1 MSVSDPKLAREL
13 ALRDCQMTA
22 LRATFLIAAHHGVA
36 LRPEDLPRLTDGDLA
51 ASITA
56 SLTAAG
62 FHTKLVERGTW
73 AKIAGLGAAY
83 PAMVGRRDGGWLIV
97 VAILPGEAIAA
108 LDPGEEAK
116 GVQTLTRARFLAI
129 WDGRILLARP
139 QPRAADQPFGLAWF
153 LPALRAQRGLL
164 AGVALA
170 VLTGNLIAFSLPL
183 LFQVLIDRVIAH
195 QAWNTLAAIVAI
207 FILLAAFEAAFS
219 YTRQRLMLIAGGKV
233 DAVMGARSFA
243 HLMALPLSVFETTPA
258 GVMARHMQQTEKIR
272 NFLTGRLF
280 QTLLDAAFLPLLLGI
295 LMLLCGPL
303 TLVVLGFA
311 SAIAAVIG
319 MLLPLFRRRL
329 NALYQAEAGRQAQLV
344 ETLHNMRAVK
354 SLVLEPARRKA
365 WEDSLAGTLRR
376 QWDVGAISALASAA
390 TGFLEK
396 LMQISVIGYG
406 AALVLEGRLT
416 TGALVAFLMLAGRV
430 TGPLVQIVGL
440 INEYQEAAL
449 SVRMLAGVLNQK
461 PERGLHAR
469 PARHPIGGRLRFDAV
484 SFTYPGA
491 ATPALDRV
499 SFEIT
504 TGQVIGIVGR
514 SGSGKTTLTRLIQG
528 IEQPQ
533 SGLIQID
540 GVDIRQIDLE
550 HLRRSLGV
558 VLQENLLF
566 RGTIRDNI
574 AMARPEASLEEVLIA
589 AKLAGAEEFIRRLPQ
604 GFDTPIEEGAANLS
618 GGQRQRM
625 AIARALMCAPKIL
638 VFDEATSALDPE
650 SEAVVNRNLSAIAK
664 GRTVIIV
671 SHRLSSLVKADA
683 IVVLDQGHVVD
694 MAPHADLLLRCDI
707 YRHLWQQ
714 QTEHLT
720 TGPVT
725 PGPLATGHLA
735 TGPLSTGPLATVP
748 LTTGQ
753 LTTGPLAT
761 GPLATGSLT

>member
-1 MSVSDPKLAREL
+1 MTVSDPNLAREL
-13 ALRDCQMTA
+13 ALRHHQMSA

-36 LRPEDLPRLTDGDLA
+36 LRPEDLPRLVEGDIAPSVMA
-51 ASITA
+51 ALGA
-56 SLTAAG
+56 SG
-62 FHTKLVERGTW
+62 FKVKLLERGNW
-73 AKIAGLGAAY
+73 GRIAGLGTAY
-83 PAMVGRRDGGWLIV
+83 PVMVGCKDGAWLIA
-97 VAILPGEAIAA
+97 VAMLSGGEEIAI

-116 GVQTLTRARFLAI
+116 GVQTLSRARFLEV

-139 QPRAADQPFGLAWF
+139 APRAADQPFGLSWF

-170 VLTGNLIAFSLPL
+170 VITGNLIAFALPL

-195 QAWNTLAAIVAI
+195 QAWNTLVAIVAI
-207 FILLAAFEAAFS
+207 FILLAAFDAAFS

-243 HLMALPLSVFETTPA
+243 HLLALPLSVFETTPA

-295 LMLLCGPL
+295 LMLLCAPL

-311 SAIAAVIG
+311 LAIAGVIG
-319 MLLPLFRRRL
+319 ALLPLFRRRL

-376 QWDVGAISALASAA
+376 QWDVGAIAALAGSA

-461 PERGLHAR
+461 PERGQQAR
-469 PARHPIGGRLRFDAV
+469 PARHPIGGRVRFDAV
-484 SFTYPGA
+484 GFTYPGA
-491 ATPALDRV
+491 ASAALDRV

-504 TGQVIGIVGR
+504 PGQVVGVVGR

-528 IEQPQ
+528 IESPQ

-540 GVDIRQIDLE
+540 GVDIRQIDLD

-574 AMARPEASLEEVLIA
+574 AMARPDASLEEVMIA
-589 AKLAGAEEFIRRLPQ
+589 AKLSGAEEFIRRLPQ
-604 GFDTPIEEGAANLS
+604 GFDTAIEEGAANLS
-618 GGQRQRM
+618 GGQRQRL
-625 AIARALMCAPKIL
+625 AIARALMSAPKIL

-650 SEAVVNRNLSAIAK
+650 SEALVNRNLAAIAK
-664 GRTVIIV
+664 GRTVIVV
-671 SHRLSSLVKADA
+671 SHRLSSLVRADK
-683 IVVLDQGHVVD
+683 IIVLDQGQVIAA
-694 MAPHADLLLRCDI
+694 APHAELLTSCEI

-720 TGPVT
+720 
-725 PGPLATGHLA
+725 
-735 TGPLSTGPLATVP
+735 
-748 LTTGQ
+748 
-753 LTTGPLAT
+753 
-761 GPLATGSLT
+761 

>member
-1 MSVSDPKLAREL
+1 MSVSDPTLARDL
-13 ALRDCQMTA
+13 ALREHQMSA
-22 LRATFLIAAHHGVA
+22 LRATFLIAAHHGIT
-36 LRPEDLPRLTDGDLA
+36 LRPEALPRLVEGDAAPMILA
-51 ASITA
+51 TLA
-56 SLTAAG
+56 AAG
-62 FHTKLVERGTW
+62 FHARLSKGATWTRLANLGT
-73 AKIAGLGAAY
+73 AY
-83 PAMVGRRDGGWLIV
+83 PVMAGCKDGGWLIV
-97 VAILPGEAIAA
+97 VAMMPDAQIAI
-108 LDPGEEAK
+108 LDPRQEAK
-116 GVQTLTRARFLAI
+116 GVQTLPRARFTDL

-139 QPRAADQPFGLAWF
+139 APREADQPFGLAWF
-153 LPALRAQRGLL
+153 MPALRAQRGLL
-164 AGVALA
+164 AGVAVA
-170 VLTGNLIAFSLPL
+170 VILGNLIAFALPL

-195 QAWNTLAAIVAI
+195 QAWNTLTAIVAI
-207 FILLAAFEAAFS
+207 FVLLASFDAAFT
-219 YTRQRLMLIAGGKV
+219 YTRQRLMLIAGGKI

-258 GVMARHMQQTEKIR
+258 GVMARHMQQTERIR
-272 NFLTGRLF
+272 TFLTGRLF

-311 SAIAAVIG
+311 TAIAAVIG
-319 MLLPLFRRRL
+319 LLLPLFRRRL

-354 SLVLEPARRKA
+354 SLVLEPARRKV

-376 QWDVGAISALASAA
+376 QWDVGAISALASSV
-390 TGFLEK
+390 TGLFEK

-406 AALVLEGRLT
+406 AALVLDGRLT

-461 PERGLHAR
+461 PERGTQAR
-469 PARHPIGGRLRFDAV
+469 PARHPILGRLRFDAV

-491 ATPALDRV
+491 ASPALDR
-499 SFEIT
+499 IDLDIAP
-504 TGQVIGIVGR
+504 GQVIGVVGR

-528 IEQPQ
+528 IEVPQ
-533 SGLIQID
+533 AGLIQLD
-540 GVDIRQIDLE
+540 GVDIRQIDLD

-574 AMARPEASLEEVLIA
+574 AMARPDAGLEEVMIA

-604 GFDTPIEEGAANLS
+604 GFDTAVEEGAANLS
-618 GGQRQRM
+618 GGQRQRI
-625 AIARALMCAPKIL
+625 AIARALMSAPKIL

-650 SEAVVNRNLSAIAK
+650 SEAVVNRNLAAIAR
-664 GRTVIIV
+664 GRTMIIV
-671 SHRLSSLVKADA
+671 SHRLSSLVRSDK
-683 IVVLDQGHVVD
+683 IVVLDQGRVVD
-694 MAPHADLLLRCDI
+694 IAPHAELLARCEI

-714 QTEHLT
+714 QTEHL
-720 TGPVT
+720 G
-725 PGPLATGHLA
+725 AEHL
-735 TGPLSTGPLATVP
+735 G
-748 LTTGQ
+748 
-753 LTTGPLAT
+753 
-761 GPLATGSLT
+761 

>member
-1 MSVSDPKLAREL
+1 MSVSDPNLAREL
-13 ALRDCQMTA
+13 ALRHHQMSA

-36 LRPEDLPRLTDGDLA
+36 LRPEDLPRLVEGDIAPSVMATL
-51 ASITA
+51 TA
-56 SLTAAG
+56 SG
-62 FHTKLVERGTW
+62 FRVRRIDKASW
-73 AKIAGLGAAY
+73 AKISGLGSAY
-83 PAMVGRRDGGWLIV
+83 PALVACKDGAWLIV
-97 VAILPGEAIAA
+97 VAVLAGDQIAI
-108 LDPGEEAK
+108 LDPAEEGK
-116 GVQTLTRARFLAI
+116 GVQTLTRARFQEL

-139 QPRAADQPFGLAWF
+139 APRVEDQPFGMAWF

-170 VLTGNLIAFSLPL
+170 VITGNLIAFALPL

-195 QAWNTLAAIVAI
+195 QAWNTLTAIVAI
-207 FILLAAFEAAFS
+207 FVLLAAFDAGFT
-219 YTRQRLMLIAGGKV
+219 YVRQRLMLIAGGKV

-243 HLMALPLSVFETTPA
+243 HLLALPLRVFETTPA

-280 QTLLDAAFLPLLLGI
+280 QTLLDAAFLPLLLAI
-295 LMLLCGPL
+295 LTLLCGPL

-311 SAIAAVIG
+311 GAIAAVIG
-319 MLLPLFRRRL
+319 ALLPLFRRRL

-354 SLVLEPARRKA
+354 SLVLEPARRRA

-376 QWDVGAISALASAA
+376 QWDVGAIAALAAA
-390 TGFLEK
+390 TTGFLEK

-406 AALVLEGRLT
+406 AALVLEGRLS

-461 PERGLHAR
+461 PERGAQAR

-484 SFTYPGA
+484 SFSYPGA
-491 ATPALDRV
+491 ASPALTGV
-499 SFEIT
+499 SFDISP
-504 TGQVIGIVGR
+504 GQVIGVVGR

-528 IEQPQ
+528 IETPQ
-533 SGLIQID
+533 AGLIQID
-540 GVDIRQIDLE
+540 GVDIRQIDLD

-618 GGQRQRM
+618 GGQRQRL
-625 AIARALMCAPKIL
+625 AIARALMSAPKIL

-650 SEAVVNRNLSAIAK
+650 SEALVNRNLAAIAK
-664 GRTVIIV
+664 GRTVIVV
-671 SHRLSSLVKADA
+671 SHRLSSLVRADA
-683 IVVLDQGHVVD
+683 IIVLDQGAVVD
-694 MAPHADLLLRCDI
+694 IAPHATLLTRCEI
-707 YRHLWQQ
+707 YSHLWAQ

-720 TGPVT
+720 
-725 PGPLATGHLA
+725 
-735 TGPLSTGPLATVP
+735 
-748 LTTGQ
+748 
-753 LTTGPLAT
+753 
-761 GPLATGSLT
+761 